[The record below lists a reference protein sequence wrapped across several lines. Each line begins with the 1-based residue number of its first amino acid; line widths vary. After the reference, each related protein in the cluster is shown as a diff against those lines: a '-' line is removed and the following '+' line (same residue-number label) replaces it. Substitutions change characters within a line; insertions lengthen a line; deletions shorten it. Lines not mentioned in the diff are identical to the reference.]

1 MTRANFQGRSKMRK
15 QQKEYRD
22 VQLKTNLQ
30 ATDSD
35 TTPEPPYTERKII
48 PFPGVKLSDSNNFQ
62 KGLDNFLQEMGY
74 IE

>member
-1 MTRANFQGRSKMRK
+1 MRK

-22 VQLKTNLQ
+22 VQTETRIQ
-30 ATDSD
+30 ATDYE
-35 TTPEPPYTERKII
+35 TTPEPPYTKRKII
-48 PFPGVKLSDSNNFQ
+48 PFPGVKLSDSDSFQ